1 MTVTQIYE
9 FLNEIYLEVTG
20 AEESIVE
27 ENLSNIVDVG
37 KTMLSADYRET
48 YVNSLINRIG
58 RMVFV
63 DRPYKGFAPDIM
75 REAWEWGSI
84 MSKSR
89 TKDFQAKKNVA
100 WDLTPGQSVDQF
112 IYNPPEVTT
121 TLYNEMTPWQIDCSF
136 VRKILEQ
143 SFTSV
148 GEYDR
153 FIGMIES
160 QIRNSSVQQFDSL
173 KMRVINCT
181 IGRRLVKNIAVVDVL
196 SGYNAAYG
204 QSLTAGAAA
213 TNKDFLRYFAYQIM
227 LYADYLK
234 PKDGSYSELAD
245 GYTTF
250 TPTEYLHTVILSQ
263 FAKGLDVF
271 LQSDTYHD
279 NFTEISKYDSVPF
292 WQGHDAENH
301 LSVSSNI
308 NVILPGLAAGS
319 NTVDRNYVIGVMF
332 DRDAC
337 GIINEREEVETAYNK
352 PGKYWT
358 NYYQFETRLFSDPGE
373 NCVVFVLGSGTVP
386 TISLYESTAT
396 VAAEATKS
404 LTVFVT
410 PESANVTWTTSD
422 ENVATVSRGTVTG
435 VAAGTATIT
444 ASVTNDNVTRTASC
458 VVTVTAAT

>member
-9 FLNEIYLEVTG
+9 FLNSIYLEVTG

-37 KTMLSADYRET
+37 ATLLSTDYRET
-48 YVNSLINRIG
+48 YVNSFLNRVG
-58 RMVFV
+58 KMVFV
-63 DRPYKGFAPDIM
+63 DRPYKGFSPDIK

-84 MSKSR
+84 KSKSR
-89 TKDFQAKKNVA
+89 TKDFQAKKNMA

-112 IYNPPEVTT
+112 IYNPPEVST

-160 QIRNSSVQQFDSL
+160 QIRNSSVQQMDNL
-173 KMRVINCT
+173 KMRVINSM
-181 IGRRLVKNIAVVDVL
+181 IGRRLAKNIAVVDVL
-196 SGYNAAYG
+196 TGYNAAYG

-213 TNKDFLRYFAYQIM
+213 TNKDFLRYLAYQIM

-234 PKDGSYSELAD
+234 PKDSSYSELAN

-308 NVILPGLAAGS
+308 NVILPGLTTGRK
-319 NTVDRNYVIGVMF
+319 VDRNYVIGVMF

-337 GIINEREEVETAYNK
+337 GVINEREEIETTYNR

-373 NCVVFVLGSGTVP
+373 NCVVFVLGNGTVP
-386 TISLYESTAT
+386 TISLFDSTAT
-396 VAAEATKS
+396 VAAGATKS

-422 ENVATVSRGTVTG
+422 ENVATVSSGTVTG